1 MKKLFLVAVLV
12 SLFALAAQAQ
22 EHYTLGPVWRVTL
35 IHVKGANMDAYLTT
49 LRQATKPI
57 FDEEKKQGTIVD
69 YKVFLKSTKT
79 NPNDWDIA
87 VAVEYKDWSAI
98 GAEAAKAE
106 EVRDKILGGKQQ
118 SQSVADKRVDIR
130 EIVSVDLMQEVFL
143 K

>member
-1 MKKLFLVAVLV
+1 MKRIFLAAVLV
-12 SLFALAAQAQ
+12 SLFTLTAQAQ

-35 IHVKGANMDAYLTT
+35 IHVKGAGMDAYLTS
-49 LRQATKPI
+49 LRQSTKTI

-87 VAVEYKDWSAI
+87 VAVEYKDWAAI
-98 GAEAAKAE
+98 DAETAKAE
-106 EVRDKILGGKQQ
+106 SVRDKVLGGKQQ
-118 SQSVADKRVDIR
+118 AQSVADKRLDIR
-130 EIVSVDLMQEVFL
+130 EIVSTDLMQEIFL

>member
-1 MKKLFLVAVLV
+1 MKKMLMCAIFTIF
-12 SLFALAAQAQ
+12 SLCGFAQ

-35 IHVKGANMDAYLTT
+35 IHVKGANMDAYLTS

-87 VAVEYKDWSAI
+87 IAVEYKDWAAI

-118 SQSVADKRVDIR
+118 SQSVADKRVEIR
-130 EIVSVDLMQEVFL
+130 EIVSADLMQEVFL